1 MELKELI
8 GKDLQG
14 YTIEEL
20 YEVYKMDNDGRKL
33 QSVGYFRQEFIAK
46 AFAGV
51 QVDAPW
57 HKVQRAFVLTNGTD
71 GFLMTGQS
79 VTLFSDE
86 QATLDIRNAAKAK
99 LTEAEQRVL
108 GLL

>member
-14 YTIEEL
+14 YAIEEL
-20 YEVYKMDNDGRKL
+20 YEVYRVNEDGKKFR
-33 QSVGYFRQEFIAK
+33 SIGYFRSGDIAT
-46 AFAGV
+46 AFAGN
-51 QVDAPW
+51 QTDAVW
-57 HKVQRAFVLTNGTD
+57 HKTAKAFVLTNGTD
-71 GFLMTGQS
+71 GFLMTGQP
-79 VTLFSDE
+79 VKLLGDE
-86 QATLDIRNAAKAK
+86 QAMLDIRNAAKAK